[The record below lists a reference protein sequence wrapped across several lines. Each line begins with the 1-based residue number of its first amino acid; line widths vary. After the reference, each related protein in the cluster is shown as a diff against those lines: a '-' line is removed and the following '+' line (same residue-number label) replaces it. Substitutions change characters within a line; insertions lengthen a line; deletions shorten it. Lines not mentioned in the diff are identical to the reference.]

1 MMDAI
6 RFLEHAGR
14 EPMSTDDYASAVAGL
29 EVSDLQRQA
38 LLDCNH
44 AALVELLDARPTM
57 FFGIFAPDEEAPM
70 EDEPVED
77 EPGEPLD
84 PEGQI

>member
-1 MMDAI
+1 MDAI
-6 RFLEHAGR
+6 RFLEHVGR
-14 EPMSTDDYASAVAGL
+14 EPMSADDYASAVAEL

-44 AALVELLDARPTM
+44 VALVDLLDARPTM

-77 EPGEPLD
+77 EPAEPLGPD
-84 PEGQI
+84 HTI